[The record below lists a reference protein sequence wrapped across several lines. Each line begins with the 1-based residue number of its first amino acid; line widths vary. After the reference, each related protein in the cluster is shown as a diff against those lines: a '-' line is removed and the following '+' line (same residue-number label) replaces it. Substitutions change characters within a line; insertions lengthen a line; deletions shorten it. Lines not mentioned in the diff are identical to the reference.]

1 MERRRCCW
9 GQLPKKENQVRGP
22 GLEVVLTEGKPVKS
36 KAKFLPVCESRK
48 LLYVPQVTKVTT
60 VHFQVTLWL
69 VLEALHS
76 GQPSTKPEKL
86 PRPWPCEKPPLS
98 LAMGRA

>member
-1 MERRRCCW
+1 MEWRRCW
-9 GQLPKKENQVRGP
+9 EQLPEKENQVRAP

-36 KAKFLPVCESRK
+36 VAKFLPVYVSRK
-48 LLYVPQVTKVTT
+48 PVYVPQVTKVTT
-60 VHFQVTLWL
+60 VHFQLTLWL
-69 VLEALHS
+69 VLKALHS

-86 PRPWPCEKPPLS
+86 PRTWSCEKPPLS

>member
-1 MERRRCCW
+1 M
-9 GQLPKKENQVRGP
+9 
-22 GLEVVLTEGKPVKS
+22 LTEGKPVKS

-86 PRPWPCEKPPLS
+86 PRPWSCEKPPLS